1 MAASAAIAASR
12 AALAAEAE
20 AALGSGGAAAA
31 AGCAAL
37 LAGSV
42 ETGGA
47 GGDLSGDF
55 SGDAIIASVGSGTE
69 ADERNSF
76 SLALDMVRP
85 SVVVGARHLA
95 PAAPG
100 THYPV

>member
-55 SGDAIIASVGSGTE
+55 SGDAISVGSGTE